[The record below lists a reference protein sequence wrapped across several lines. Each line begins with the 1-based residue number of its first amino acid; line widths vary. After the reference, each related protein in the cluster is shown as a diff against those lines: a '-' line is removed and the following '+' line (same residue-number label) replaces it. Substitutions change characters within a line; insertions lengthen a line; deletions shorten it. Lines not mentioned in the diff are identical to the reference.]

1 MENILLHKIAGV
13 EMAAESFLG
22 SDCTGSDG
30 DANRVLTTSISSAIG
45 EIIVAADG
53 SFLRET
59 DQYTISGDN
68 ITFLFKIWDTHK
80 IEVRHIK

>member
-30 DANRVLTTSISSAIG
+30 DENRVLTTSISYCVIFQD
-45 EIIVAADG
+45 VTNKMK
-53 SFLRET
+53 FV
-59 DQYTISGDN
+59 IS
-68 ITFLFKIWDTHK
+68 
-80 IEVRHIK
+80 